1 MTVNFENYGEFLI
14 NLTFAN
20 DNTHCPEKTYTL
32 KKAFDLI
39 EQKMYDGIVEYADI
53 IDATTGEVVA
63 ICKEEEES
71 SDYDYE
77 PDYDECGFNPY
88 MGCYDFDC

>member
-20 DNTHCPEKTYTL
+20 GNTHSPEKTYTL
-32 KKAFDLI
+32 KEAFDLI

-71 SDYDYE
+71 YEDYD
-77 PDYDECGFNPY
+77 DSYDECGYNPY